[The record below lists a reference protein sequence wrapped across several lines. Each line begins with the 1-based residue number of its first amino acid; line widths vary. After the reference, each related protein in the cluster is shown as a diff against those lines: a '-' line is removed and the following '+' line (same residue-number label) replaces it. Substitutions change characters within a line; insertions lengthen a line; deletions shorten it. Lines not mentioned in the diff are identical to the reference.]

1 MMNFNE
7 LREFI
12 IDNIE
17 TETGLQFGATNK
29 AGKNTATKA
38 IWLHEKPENITPSD
52 NRFILIKWREINGG
66 QTVRHFA
73 VELWIYSKELRDV
86 ITTKDALVNMLDF
99 YNRPCEI
106 SRFKKFVLSN
116 EGGIYFDENKSL
128 YVDKLFFDC
137 KLI

>member
-7 LREFI
+7 LREYI
-12 IDNIE
+12 INNIE
-17 TETGLQFGATNK
+17 NDTELQFRAKNK
-29 AGKNTATKA
+29 AGINTSLAV
-38 IWLHEKPENITPSD
+38 WLFEKPETLTPSD
-52 NRFILIKWREINGG
+52 NRFILIKWHEINGG

-73 VELWIYSKELRDV
+73 VEIWIHAKELRDV
-86 ITTKDALVNMLDF
+86 VITKDALVNMLDF

-106 SRFKKFVLSN
+106 NRYKKFILSN
-116 EGGIYFDENKSL
+116 EGGIYFDENKGL

>member
-12 IDNIE
+12 IAHIE
-17 TETGLQFGATNK
+17 TDTGLQFRAKNK
-29 AGKNTATKA
+29 AGRNSDKA
-38 IWLHEKPENITPSD
+38 VWLFEKPEALTPTD
-52 NRFILIKWREINGG
+52 DRFILIKWHEINGG
-66 QTVRHFA
+66 QTVRHF
-73 VELWIYSKELRDV
+73 VIDIWIHSKELRDV
-86 ITTKDALVNMLDF
+86 IITKDALVNMLDF

-106 SRFKKFVLSN
+106 DRFKKLVLSN
-116 EGGIYFDENKSL
+116 EGGIYFDENKHL